1 MSSFLDRVAAAP
13 ISWGVCEA
21 PGWGIQLPVDRVLSE
36 ARDLGI
42 TAFEQGALGWLPAD
56 PQEQRAKLG
65 EYGMHLLGGF
75 VPLVLHDPAQRDAQ
89 LAETDRIA
97 RNMAAAGGHYF
108 VAAPV
113 PSLDDWHHP
122 DLDEAQWA
130 ELLGNLDRTAAICAS
145 HGLEQVVHPHVDTV
159 LETDADFRRF
169 IAGCSSKFCFDTG
182 HLTIGGADVIEI
194 AGACRDRIGIVHL
207 KDVDATAMA
216 RERAGELDLMGATQ
230 AGLFPSLGDGIVP
243 LAEVIEILE
252 ASGYD
257 GWYVMETDVA
267 LTDGEPPLGEG
278 PVRGVERS
286 IAFLRGLG
294 HDRAAV

>member
-13 ISWGVCEA
+13 ISWGICEA
-21 PGWGIQLPVDRVLSE
+21 PGWGLQLPVDRVLAE
-36 ARDLGI
+36 ARELGI

-56 PQEQRAKLG
+56 PVAQRAKLD
-65 EYGMHLLGGF
+65 EYGMRLLGGF
-75 VPLVLHDPAQRDAQ
+75 VPLVLHDESRRDEQ
-89 LAETDRIA
+89 LVDADRIA
-97 RNMAAAGGHYF
+97 RNMAAAGGRYY

-122 DLDEAQWA
+122 SLTEGEWD
-130 ELLGNLDRTAAICAS
+130 ELLTNLDRVAAICAS
-145 HGLEQVVHPHVDTV
+145 HGLEQVVHPHIDTV
-159 LETDADFRRF
+159 LETADDFERF
-169 IAGCSSKFCFDTG
+169 IAGTSSKFCFDTG
-182 HLTIGGADVIEI
+182 HLTIGGADAVQI
-194 AGACRDRIGIVHL
+194 AREHLDRVGIVHL

-216 RERAGELDLMGATQ
+216 RERSGELDLMGATQ

-252 ASGYD
+252 SSGYD

-267 LTDGEPPLGEG
+267 LTDGEPPLGDG

-286 IAFLRGLG
+286 LAFLRSLQGA
-294 HDRAAV
+294 DA